1 MTRKELRR
9 GSDQKERIVHSIS
22 SCRVT
27 SPPLPPGAAT
37 RRFLKQYVADIPVD
51 DLMSREPRI
60 IAQIAL
66 THLEL
71 GTKRRKGQLKIRI
84 FNPTEEQH
92 GYTSPF
98 TFIEMVNDDMPF
110 LVNSVTAA
118 INRHDLIVHVTV
130 HPIIRVVRGTSSWL
144 PTWSDGGTT

>member
-27 SPPLPPGAAT
+27 SPALPPGAAT

-60 IAQIAL
+60 IAQIAIAQ
-66 THLEL
+66 
-71 GTKRRKGQLKIRI
+71 GTVGETSAAGSTIRDIRSAPDRRQAVNGAAGGGSFADFGAVPQRRERRKLGL
-84 FNPTEEQH
+84 
-92 GYTSPF
+92 
-98 TFIEMVNDDMPF
+98 DC
-110 LVNSVTAA
+110 
-118 INRHDLIVHVTV
+118 
-130 HPIIRVVRGTSSWL
+130 RGL
-144 PTWSDGGTT
+144 RGLR